1 MKLRR
6 LFVLLATAVFLLI
19 SLPSAVRAN
28 EASTVTNATK
38 FLQEV
43 RSDPATRI
51 PPGLLRKSQGIAV
64 IPGVVKAGFIFAGQR
79 GRGLL
84 MVKDAA
90 KKWTNPSFVSLTGGS
105 VGFQAGGQSSDVV
118 LLLMTQR
125 SIDGITSGKFTL
137 GGDAAIA
144 AGPVGVS
151 KGAATDIGG
160 AEILSYSRS
169 RGLFAGVSLNGSSIE
184 IDKNANE
191 KYYNRKGITAND
203 IFNDYKL
210 VTPPEI
216 AGFKAAVEASAS

>member
-6 LFVLLATAVFLLI
+6 LFVLLAAAVFLLI
-19 SLPSAVRAN
+19 ALPSSVMAN

-43 RSDPATRI
+43 KSDAATRI
-51 PPGLLRKSQGIAV
+51 PPGLLRKSQGVAV
-64 IPGVVKAGFIFAGQR
+64 IPNVVKAGFIFAGQR

-84 MVKDAA
+84 MVKDST

-137 GGDAAIA
+137 GGDAQIA

-210 VTPPEI
+210 TAPPEV
-216 AGFKAAVEASAS
+216 AEFKRAVESSAS